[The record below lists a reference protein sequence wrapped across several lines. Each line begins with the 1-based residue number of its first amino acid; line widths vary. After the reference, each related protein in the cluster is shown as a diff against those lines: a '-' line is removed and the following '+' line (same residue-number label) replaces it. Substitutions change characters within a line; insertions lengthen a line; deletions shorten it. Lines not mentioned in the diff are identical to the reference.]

1 MRKIECSTFA
11 SRRCLC
17 LGLCEILFFS
27 VGSLSFSGLKKNVS
41 FGERFFTVSVV
52 RSGFGK
58 SVQEQNRA
66 HFHIIKRKEKEDVRQ

>member
-1 MRKIECSTFA
+1 MRKIECSTSA
-11 SRRCLC
+11 SRCCLC
-17 LGLCEILFFS
+17 LGLCEILFS

-41 FGERFFTVSVV
+41 FGERFFMVSVV